1 MHTTRRTP
9 TPTLRLTPSRAL
21 ALIGALWLLTSLG
34 MASPAAATVQTYT
47 IDPAHSEASFQVRHL
62 FTQVRG
68 RFNAFGGTIE
78 LDPDDL
84 AASKVEFT
92 IDAKSIDTDNEK
104 RDGHLKSEDFFYV
117 EKHPEIT
124 FVSDKIVKTG
134 ESTFDVTG
142 TLTMRGVAKTVTLP
156 VELLGIGT
164 DPWGNTRAG
173 FATETTLDRQAYGI
187 NWNQAL
193 DQGGYLLGDDVDVQV
208 NIEAIHQAPKQE
220 ATGASAR

>member
-1 MHTTRRTP
+1 MSHPTRS
-9 TPTLRLTPSRAL
+9 TPTLRPIRAL
-21 ALIGALWLLTSLG
+21 APALAALVLPLAPLVT
-34 MASPAAATVQTYT
+34 AAPAAAAKQAYT

-62 FTQVRG
+62 FTKVRG
-68 RFNAFGGTIE
+68 RFNSFGGTIE
-78 LDPDDL
+78 IDPDNL
-84 AASKVEFT
+84 EASKVELT
-92 IDAKSIDTDNEK
+92 IDAKSIDTDNDK

-124 FVSDKIVKTG
+124 FVSDSIEKTG
-134 ESTFDVTG
+134 DSTYDVSG
-142 TLTMRGVAKTVTLP
+142 TLTMRGVSKKVTLP

-173 FATETTLDRQAYGI
+173 FATETTLDRQEYGI

-208 NIEAIHQAPKQE
+208 NIEAVHQTPKE
-220 ATGASAR
+220 EKAASSR